1 MGEKKQSSNQTNQ
14 TQELKQ
20 AARDEALSAAEKG
33 LEAAREALE
42 QAEQKLAEA
51 QQTCKTAEQQQN
63 TERVGGASDNGVS
76 NEATQ
81 AAAVAAESCPS
92 AAGAYSPQ
100 EQYYQPQGQPHVA
113 SNFATGAYSAEA
125 VNPAGAANSAAYN
138 ASNANSAGAASANPA
153 GNTQNQGYWQGQ
165 AAQGG
170 YQSQPAQPAVNP
182 SSKDHVAAGLLAIFL
197 GTFGIH
203 KFYLGYNTQ
212 GFIMLAISIL
222 AGVFTFGIA
231 AGVIWVIAVIEGVLY
246 LTKNQSDFE
255 RIYVYNKREWF

>member
-1 MGEKKQSSNQTNQ
+1 MSDKKQPSNQTNQ

-20 AARDEALSAAEKG
+20 AARNEALSAAEKG

-51 QQTCKTAEQQQN
+51 QQSCESAEQQQS
-63 TERVGGASDNGVS
+63 TESV
-76 NEATQ
+76 
-81 AAAVAAESCPS
+81 
-92 AAGAYSPQ
+92 
-100 EQYYQPQGQPHVA
+100 
-113 SNFATGAYSAEA
+113 
-125 VNPAGAANSAAYN
+125 
-138 ASNANSAGAASANPA
+138 GAASANPA

-170 YQSQPAQPAVNP
+170 YQYQPAQPSYTAVNP